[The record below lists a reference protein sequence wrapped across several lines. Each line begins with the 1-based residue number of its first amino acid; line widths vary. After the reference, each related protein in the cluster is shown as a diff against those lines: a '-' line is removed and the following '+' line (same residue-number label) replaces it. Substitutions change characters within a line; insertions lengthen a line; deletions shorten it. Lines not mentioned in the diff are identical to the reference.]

1 MASNTNRS
9 QAPPARVA
17 LGVAACVQ
25 LAATCVLVALVWD
38 LLNAQGLDH
47 QRTLEPRTLFA
58 VLAVSVGAALVVYGL
73 VKGAIRNAPWCKRA
87 TPRWMRRV
95 FSLRA
100 LVQRASGA
108 AVFGGIFACG
118 ILLLSLIHI

>member
-1 MASNTNRS
+1 MQNAAAFPAQRRRSGPKKVVMASNTTRS

-58 VLAVSVGAALVVYGL
+58 VLAVSVGAALVVYGP
-73 VKGAIRNAPWCKRA
+73 VKGAIRSAPWCERA
-87 TPRWMRRV
+87 TPRWVRRV
-95 FSLRA
+95 FPWA
-100 LVQRASGA
+100 LS
-108 AVFGGIFACG
+108 FMTI
-118 ILLLSLIHI
+118 